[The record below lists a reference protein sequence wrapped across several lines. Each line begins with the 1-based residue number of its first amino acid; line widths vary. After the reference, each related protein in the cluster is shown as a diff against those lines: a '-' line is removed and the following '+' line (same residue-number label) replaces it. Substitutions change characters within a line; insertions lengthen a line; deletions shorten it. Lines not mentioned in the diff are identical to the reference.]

1 VWAAVSASAAG
12 VFFNTAYSWLQQHGC
27 NRIHDI
33 LAMRQHIMG
42 RLEKAA
48 LAPAQHVPQAFVSCL
63 AAWAEVDGQAAAAV
77 ITAAVL
83 LGCGTTTAC
92 WDDNT
97 VQYERP
103 PLVLVGLGSTRP
115 ARQQEAARLAWL

>member
-1 VWAAVSASAAG
+1 MGGRSASAAG

-33 LAMRQHIMG
+33 LAIQQHIMG

-77 ITAAVL
+77 ITAAVQRCFKAVL
-83 LGCGTTTAC
+83 AY

-97 VQYERP
+97 VQYERLP
-103 PLVLVGLGSTRP
+103 QVLAGLGSTRP